1 MKTAGWRNQRPT
13 ERQLNI
19 LPSSYKG
26 DESLTRG
33 DASAIITYTK
43 IEQKLKQLD
52 VL

>member
-1 MKTAGWRNQRPT
+1 MKSASWRNQRPT
-13 ERQLNI
+13 EKQLNI
-19 LPSSYKG
+19 LDSSYKT
-26 DESLTRG
+26 DTSLTRG